1 MLDTQYTVTGIN
13 LDQYIG
19 RLNRLE
25 PALNAIGVYTERLAK
40 EAIIKGQ
47 TMGGSPLAPLA
58 ASTVAEKQLR
68 KKARGILRRDG
79 ALLASIAF
87 ARTKA
92 TEVQVGTNLEYAP
105 WVILGTK
112 PYTIRPVNAPAL
124 RFYVGGGAVTR
135 DTRGRFQRSGDTG
148 WRSARVVNH
157 PGLPSR
163 NIFEGF
169 QQRVGPFAEAV
180 LRAYLE
186 TGKP

>member
-1 MLDTQYTVTGIN
+1 MLAAEYTVTGVN
-13 LDQYIG
+13 LDQYLG

-25 PALNAIGVYTERLAK
+25 PALTAIGVYTERLAK

-58 ASTVAEKQLR
+58 PSTVAEKRLR

-105 WVILGTK
+105 WVILGTR
-112 PYTIRPVNAPAL
+112 PYTIRPAKAPSL
-124 RFYVGGGAVTR
+124 RFYTA
-135 DTRGRFQRSGDTG
+135 DG
-148 WRSARVVNH
+148 WRSAQVVNH
-157 PGLPSR
+157 PGLPAR

-169 QQRVGPFAEAV
+169 QPKVGPFAEAV
-180 LRAYLE
+180 LKAYLE

>member
-58 ASTVAEKQLR
+58 PSTVAEKRLR

-105 WVILGTK
+105 WVILGTR
-112 PYTIRPVNAPAL
+112 PYTIRPTNKPSL
-124 RFYVGGGAVTR
+124 RFFVGEGERTR
-135 DTRGRFQRSGDTG
+135 DERGRFKASKDTG
-148 WRSARVVNH
+148 WRSAQVVNH
-157 PGLPSR
+157 PGLPAR

-169 QQRVGPFAEAV
+169 QQKVGPFAEAV

>member
-124 RFYVGGGAVTR
+124 RFYTA
-135 DTRGRFQRSGDTG
+135 DG